1 MLEHSENLIQP
12 PKRGKV
18 EWAPL
23 FEPESYW
30 NESSLHDLQSNIISK
45 RNLKYLGKRVTLL
58 RQEFAL

>member
-1 MLEHSENLIQP
+1 MIDHSENLILGS
-12 PKRGKV
+12 KKSKV

-30 NESSLHDLQSNIISK
+30 KESSMHDLASNIISK

-58 RQEFAL
+58 R